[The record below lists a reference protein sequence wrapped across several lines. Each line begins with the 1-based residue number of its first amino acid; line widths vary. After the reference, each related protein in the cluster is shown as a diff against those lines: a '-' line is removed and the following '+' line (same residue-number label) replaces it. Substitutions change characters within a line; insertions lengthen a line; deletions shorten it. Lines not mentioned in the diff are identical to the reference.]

1 MELNSAQVLQILRD
15 NLYGNN
21 DKMVID
27 RDTTLSMFNCIKDLT
42 NRAIRFEC
50 ELATA
55 RDDRYREGLRHS
67 KTVTEFRNALR
78 KHVCDCE
85 EPCGMGRRSE
95 AVGFPPKEKW
105 EADIYCGWEA
115 KQIVA
120 RYE

>member
-27 RDTTLSMFNCIKDLT
+27 RDTVLSMFNCVKDLT
-42 NRAIRFEC
+42 NRAVRSEC

-67 KTVTEFRNALR
+67 KTITEFRNALR
-78 KHVCDCE
+78 KHACDCE
-85 EPCGMGRRSE
+85 ENCDFISDTSTM
-95 AVGFPPKEKW
+95 
-105 EADIYCGWEA
+105 YCGWGARQLMA
-115 KQIVA
+115 K
-120 RYE
+120 YE

>member
-1 MELNSAQVLQILRD
+1 MELNSAQVLQLLRD

-21 DKMVID
+21 RQMVID
-27 RDTTLSMFNCIKDLT
+27 HDTVLSMFNCIKDLT

-67 KTVTEFRNALR
+67 STLTEFRNALR
-78 KHVCDCE
+78 KHACDCE
-85 EPCGMGRRSE
+85 ERCDFKSDASE
-95 AVGFPPKEKW
+95 M
-105 EADIYCGWEA
+105 YCGWGA
-115 KQIVA
+115 KQIME

>member
-67 KTVTEFRNALR
+67 KTITEFRNALR
-78 KHVCDCE
+78 KYACDCE
-85 EPCGMGRRSE
+85 ETCEPES
-95 AVGFPPKEKW
+95 AA
-105 EADIYCGWEA
+105 ADIYCGWGA
-115 KQIVA
+115 KQLMA
-120 RYE
+120 NYE

>member
-1 MELNSAQVLQILRD
+1 MELNSAQVLQLLRD

-21 DKMVID
+21 RQMVID
-27 RDTTLSMFNCIKDLT
+27 HDTVLSMFNCIKDLT

-67 KTVTEFRNALR
+67 STLTEFRNALR
-78 KHVCDCE
+78 KHACDCE
-85 EPCGMGRRSE
+85 ERCDFKSDASE
-95 AVGFPPKEKW
+95 M
-105 EADIYCGWEA
+105 YCGWGA
-115 KQIVA
+115 KQLME

>member
-1 MELNSAQVLQILRD
+1 MELNSAQVLQLLRD

-27 RDTTLSMFNCIKDLT
+27 RDTVLSMFNCIKDLT

-67 KTVTEFRNALR
+67 KTTTEFRNFVRAQA
-78 KHVCDCE
+78 CACE
-85 EPCGMGRRSE
+85 ERCILKGDGSDMQ
-95 AVGFPPKEKW
+95 
-105 EADIYCGWEA
+105 CGWVA
-115 KQIVA
+115 QQLMA

>member
-1 MELNSAQVLQILRD
+1 MELNSAQVLQLLRD

-27 RDTTLSMFNCIKDLT
+27 RDTVLSMFNCVKDLT

-55 RDDRYREGLRHS
+55 RDDRYRDGLRHS
-67 KTVTEFRNALR
+67 KTITEFRNHMR
-78 KHVCDCE
+78 KHECDCE
-85 EPCGMGRRSE
+85 EPCGLQNE
-95 AVGFPPKEKW
+95 TEK
-105 EADIYCGWEA
+105 IYCGWEA
-115 KQIVA
+115 KQLMA

>member
-42 NRAIRFEC
+42 NRAIRAEC

-55 RDDRYREGLRHS
+55 RDDRYRESLRHS
-67 KTVTEFRNALR
+67 KTITEFRNALR
-78 KHVCDCE
+78 KHACDCE
-85 EPCGMGRRSE
+85 VRCDPESKATEM
-95 AVGFPPKEKW
+95 
-105 EADIYCGWEA
+105 YCGWDA
-115 KQIVA
+115 KQQMSK
-120 RYE
+120 YGE

>member
-21 DKMVID
+21 DKMTID
-27 RDTTLSMFNCIKDLT
+27 RETVLSMFNCVKDLT

-67 KTVTEFRNALR
+67 KTITEFRNALR
-78 KHVCDCE
+78 KNACDCE
-85 EPCGMGRRSE
+85 ETCKPE
-95 AVGFPPKEKW
+95 NAAAE
-105 EADIYCGWEA
+105 IYCGFEA
-115 KQIVA
+115 QQLMK